1 MKTLTL
7 VFILLSLC
15 LLQSC
20 TSSSSDSLCK
30 PSAGWGT
37 LVFAETGTL
46 GSLFPHEINNAI
58 SQRIVS
64 LIHEGLVIIDPQTL
78 SIKPGIADTWRIDTS
93 EKEYRFYINSNVYFH
108 DDACFAKGKGR
119 KLTIDDVIYSL
130 TMLCNKNEH
139 NTSAEIFIDQID
151 GAREYYEGKT
161 PTVKGLIKENDST
174 LLIKLIKPNPMFLQ
188 FLATPAAVIFPK
200 EAYEKYATN
209 FTVGVGPFYIKQF
222 PDKDTP
228 MILCKNQRY
237 FKMDEKG
244 NCLPYLDTIK
254 VYFNVNLHQQLEMLK
269 NGKLDIV
276 LNVDNE
282 TFTNFLEQNI
292 DLFQRKDAPLK
303 AISGFNI
310 TSSQV
315 QHIMKSNLE
324 NVKINDMY
332 QIDFRETKFNS
343 DSLQTKNS

>member
-1 MKTLTL
+1 MKTVTFA
-7 VFILLSLC
+7 FILLSFC

-20 TSSSSDSLCK
+20 TSSSSDPFCK
-30 PSAGWGT
+30 PSAESGT

-46 GSLFPHEINNAI
+46 GSLFPHEINNAT

-78 SIKPGIADTWRIDTS
+78 TIKPGIADTWRIDTT
-93 EKEYRFYINSNVYFH
+93 EKEYRFYLNSNVYFH
-108 DDACFAKGKGR
+108 DDACFPKGKGR

-139 NTSAEIFIDQID
+139 NTSAETFIDQIE
-151 GAREYYEGKT
+151 GAREYYEGKAT
-161 PTVKGLIKENDST
+161 IAKGLIKENDST
-174 LLIKLIKPNPMFLQ
+174 LLIRLTKPNPMFLQ

-200 EAYEKYATN
+200 EAYEEYATN
-209 FTVGVGPFYIKQF
+209 FAVGVGPFYIKQF
-222 PDKDTP
+222 PDKDQP
-228 MILCKNQRY
+228 MILCKNQHY

-254 VYFNVNLHQQLEMLK
+254 IYFNVNLRQQLEMLK
-269 NGKLDIV
+269 AGKLDIV
-276 LNVDNE
+276 MNVDNE

-292 DLFQRKDAPLK
+292 DLFQSKNAPFK
-303 AISGFNI
+303 AISGFNFAS
-310 TSSQV
+310 TQT
-315 QHIMKSNLE
+315 QHIVKSNLE
-324 NVKINDMY
+324 NVKMNDIH
-332 QIDFRETKFNS
+332 QIDFRETKFNT